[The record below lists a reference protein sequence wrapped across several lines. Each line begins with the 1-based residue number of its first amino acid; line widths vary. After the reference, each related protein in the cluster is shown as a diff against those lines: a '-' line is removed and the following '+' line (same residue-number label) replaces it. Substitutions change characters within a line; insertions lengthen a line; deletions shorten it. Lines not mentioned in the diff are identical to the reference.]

1 MRCWNGS
8 LAPNPVQ
15 LKRQWFKVPPEYLTS
30 EQKQLKEPYERG
42 LIKCPL
48 LKTSSI
54 LPECDTVHTSVPP
67 PPLESCTAENNA
79 DLASG
84 EDMALGLMGQ
94 AALREFATRCLCV
107 ANLWLY
113 SKKKMNNYLQKQTIW
128 SITEGCVAIYLRHFP
143 TLFAIYVIPLIPLKL
158 LEAWAL
164 YVFPSVLNRIVIQL
178 LAFIGTTIVY
188 FPFAIAVSE
197 ICVGIRPSVSRAYA
211 RAFSSLGRTLGTYL
225 LYCLVVFLG
234 SIVIIPGLFFFVWY
248 LFTAPVVVVESVG
261 GMKALQRSRE
271 LGRGFYMRNVGIF
284 LFLYI
289 LLVLVAAVVT
299 MMIVASTFD
308 FDNFKEFQMHVDS
321 INGVFEAVAMPPVL
335 ILPIL
340 LYYDMRTR
348 KEGYGAL
355 QLAEDM
361 RL

>member
-1 MRCWNGS
+1 
-8 LAPNPVQ
+8 V
-15 LKRQWFKVPPEYLTS
+15 
-30 EQKQLKEPYERG
+30 
-42 LIKCPL
+42 
-48 LKTSSI
+48 
-54 LPECDTVHTSVPP
+54 
-67 PPLESCTAENNA
+67 ENNA

-107 ANLWLY
+107 AATSGGI
-113 SKKKMNNYLQKQTIW
+113 SKKKMHNYLQKQTIW
-128 SITEGCVAIYLRHFP
+128 SIAQASVAIYLRHFP
-143 TLFAIYVIPLIPLKL
+143 TLFVIYVIPLIPLKL
-158 LEAWAL
+158 LETWAL
-164 YVFPSVLNRIVIQL
+164 NSVSTSYSLIIQL
-178 LAFIGTTIVY
+178 LTFIGTTIVY

-234 SIVIIPGLFFFVWY
+234 FVVIIPGLFFFVWY
-248 LFTAPVVVVESVG
+248 LFTAPVVVIESVG
-261 GMKALQRSRE
+261 GMRALQRSRE

-289 LLVLVAAVVT
+289 LLVLVAGVV
-299 MMIVASTFD
+299 ALAFD
-308 FDNFKEFQMHVDS
+308 FDIS
-321 INGVFEAVAMPPVL
+321 GLLEAVALPPVS

-348 KEGYGAL
+348 KEGYGAP

-361 RL
+361 SL